1 MGALDG
7 IIQLI
12 LYVCF
17 GVYVVMGLSLTVMGV
32 IYMSE
37 VGAVGATGSYLI
49 FFGLCMLIVGGIAIF
64 ANLKQIWL
72 ILFVIEIVN
81 IFLFLGLYI
90 AIIIVVMMAS
100 GSSDPIR
107 RASEEAWAETT
118 KQSLTIKGSAPD
130 GSGGIYCQLEVE
142 DGGCKPWYAAV
153 KETKYKD
160 CLDKSSKAQ
169 GVTLDATVNNCT
181 ALSDISPCGEIRKSC
196 ETCDLA
202 CKEQSIKDIKS
213 QIVPASFFVLF
224 LVVYFLVVIIWNNVM
239 IGNDDLE
246 GVSKIIGLV
255 FNGILLLFAL
265 ILTILGL
272 VGYFSI
278 ECPKDSDCR
287 PTSLVLLILLG
298 VSTLGVSAVA
308 VAGIQLNNNILLR
321 VATLIMCFVAIF
333 LIMAGIV
340 MGMSSGAIMDDM
352 NYYYDTQYPKLRAA
366 LEKADGGSPR
376 YCQMA
381 KADCTTLM
389 ETGKA
394 VAVKDKDGVEV
405 EGSTKITKAMMWKM
419 QHYEAAKAADAK
431 EPKAWLEVCKTTGIC
446 IYCDD
451 FKKAA
456 ETFTLANENAS
467 IAPNINFQAAING
480 FMCKKGGSVTKP
492 AKFAQFAHDSVW
504 QRTPKDAK
512 FVGIGCKDDETPVPR
527 GWTLA
532 TTKKNTKAQD
542 DAKGTAILA
551 SYKETTKQAKGDG
564 ATQAASESWQLLLRN
579 HTRFAESPFWD
590 TARGNKANN
599 VNAAAKYVTKCE
611 MAITNHAT
619 ETKYCPDDAPDK
631 DGVTLKTKKLLTGLK
646 PDRTGDINV
655 KASYVADC
663 KSCRKSL
670 GDEGMSF
677 VVGGATTWSEDDKLN
692 RCLNYFVGHMRTECE
707 ASDATKKC
715 KCEDRFSS
723 TKDTNKNCVQD
734 EAAVKKHIKE
744 MVDPAYTTTSAFC
757 NYPDLQCK
765 QKIQDAV
772 ESQMTTIAI
781 FGVIFILFFLG
792 IIFFTLQAIH
802 IYRGGGDDD
811 DDDDDD
817 DE

>member
-1 MGALDG
+1 MG
-7 IIQLI
+7 
-12 LYVCF
+12 
-17 GVYVVMGLSLTVMGV
+17 
-32 IYMSE
+32 
-37 VGAVGATGSYLI
+37 
-49 FFGLCMLIVGGIAIF
+49 
-64 ANLKQIWL
+64 
-72 ILFVIEIVN
+72 
-81 IFLFLGLYI
+81 
-90 AIIIVVMMAS
+90 
-100 GSSDPIR
+100 
-107 RASEEAWAETT
+107 
-118 KQSLTIKGSAPD
+118 
-130 GSGGIYCQLEVE
+130 
-142 DGGCKPWYAAV
+142 
-153 KETKYKD
+153 
-160 CLDKSSKAQ
+160 
-169 GVTLDATVNNCT
+169 
-181 ALSDISPCGEIRKSC
+181 
-196 ETCDLA
+196 
-202 CKEQSIKDIKS
+202 
-213 QIVPASFFVLF
+213 
-224 LVVYFLVVIIWNNVM
+224 
-239 IGNDDLE
+239 
-246 GVSKIIGLV
+246 
-255 FNGILLLFAL
+255 
-265 ILTILGL
+265 
-272 VGYFSI
+272 
-278 ECPKDSDCR
+278 
-287 PTSLVLLILLG
+287 
-298 VSTLGVSAVA
+298 
-308 VAGIQLNNNILLR
+308 
-321 VATLIMCFVAIF
+321 
-333 LIMAGIV
+333 
-340 MGMSSGAIMDDM
+340 
-352 NYYYDTQYPKLRAA
+352 TQYPKLRAA

-376 YCQMA
+376 YYQMA

-405 EGSTKITKAMMWKM
+405 EGGTKITKAMMWKM
-419 QHYEAAKAADAK
+419 QHYEAAKAADTT
-431 EPKAWLEVCKTTGIC
+431 KAAVWLEGRQTTGIC

-480 FMCKKGGSVTKP
+480 FMCKNGSKVTKP
-492 AKFAQFAHDSVW
+492 AKFEQFAHDSVW

-532 TTKKNTKAQD
+532 KTSDPKKPQD

-551 SYKETTKQAKGDG
+551 SYKETSEQAKGDG

-590 TARGNKANN
+590 TARGKKANN

-611 MAITNHAT
+611 MAITSHAT

-655 KASYVADC
+655 KDSYVADC

-677 VVGGATTWSEDDKLN
+677 VVGGATTWSDDDKLN

-707 ASDATKKC
+707 ASDTTKKC
-715 KCEDRFSS
+715 KCEDRFTNS
-723 TKDTNKNCVQD
+723 TETNTNCAQD

-744 MVDPAYTTTSAFC
+744 MVDPAYTTTLAFC

-781 FGVIFILFFLG
+781 FGVIFIIFFLG